1 MNDFTTIS
9 GASRTTNVFPAGQR
23 RNDELGQ
30 KDFLTLMAAQ
40 LQNQDPFAPM
50 ESGAFLGQMAQF
62 STVEG
67 LERMNTS
74 LNHISSQISAQ
85 RFAAGSGMI
94 GQHVLVPGTRAR
106 VDAGG
111 EVHGMIDLPEFANQV
126 SVLLRDAETAQVLH
140 QIDLGPQMPG
150 QVPFAWKDVPAH
162 LVQSRAQIRV
172 EVQADTPLPPVP
184 MIYARVT
191 GVQMPAHSQDLM
203 FNLEDYGQISSLE
216 VSALR

>member
-9 GASRTTNVFPAGQR
+9 GLNRTPSTPLTSPQSN
-23 RNDELGQ
+23 ETLGQ

-50 ESGAFLGQMAQF
+50 ENGEFMGQMAQF
-62 STVEG
+62 SSVEG
-67 LERMNTS
+67 LERMNTT
-74 LNHISSQISAQ
+74 LNQISSQISGQ

-106 VDAGG
+106 VDAEG

-126 SVLLRDAETAQVLH
+126 TVVLRDADTAQVLH
-140 QIDLGPQMPG
+140 EINLGPQMPG
-150 QVPFAWKDVPAH
+150 QVPFAWTDVPAH
-162 LVQSRAQIRV
+162 LAQGNAQIRV
-172 EVQADTPLPPVP
+172 EVQADTPVPPVP

-191 GVQMPAHSQDLM
+191 GVQLPANSQDLLL
-203 FNLEDYGQISSLE
+203 NLEDYGQVSSLE